1 MRRPDDSTSEL
12 GATLIDRLAA
22 LLEGRS
28 RSSEEWRDSTW
39 RVLLAHMIH
48 GYSDGRAWPLV
59 ATLADKLHLSPRAVK
74 SARARLKAAGVMVP
88 SGPRRGGRNRSTTYR
103 VVPDARPGD
112 AARWLARGRQGHAE
126 TVHTIDTLCDA
137 ARSETVRA
145 TDTDRSGNGAR
156 AASETVSAARRNG
169 ARDRHPERVRNSTE
183 PPRPPKVTSAALSA
197 SGDPDH
203 LGEGDGELRVHREER
218 LRAICTAHRIPLHPF
233 LSRRAIS
240 ELARERI
247 EPQDLDR
254 WIGAE
259 LAAPD
264 GTPTAIAAAI
274 EAGIAAAALRR
285 ARDDPPDPRRQA
297 ASLGTADTPTTPQTT
312 PAAQCG
318 TWTS

>member
-1 MRRPDDSTSEL
+1 MRRPNNSTAQL
-12 GATLIDRLAA
+12 RATPLDRLARA
-22 LLEGRS
+22 LERS
-28 RSSEEWRDSTW
+28 TELPERLTAAQWM
-39 RVLLAHMIH
+39 VLVAHVLH
-48 GYSDGRAWPLV
+48 GCRDGRAWPLV
-59 ATLADKLHLSPRAVK
+59 STLAKKLGLSASAIKKGRSTLVRAGM
-74 SARARLKAAGVMVP
+74 LAAVD
-88 SGPRRGGRNRSTTYR
+88 SRRGGRDVRATYL
-103 VVPDARPGD
+103 VVPDAQAGAAD
-112 AARWLARGRQGHAE
+112 AWLATGKTGRPE
-126 TVHTIDTLCDA
+126 TVDA
-137 ARSETVRA
+137 SSTDSRETVDA
-145 TDTDRSGNGAR
+145 SSTDRARNGGR
-156 AASETVSAARRNG
+156 LVPETVDDSARFGGRVVHPQLEGTRR
-169 ARDRHPERVRNSTE
+169 E
-183 PPRPPKVTSAALSA
+183 PPLPPKVTSAALSA

-233 LSRRAIS
+233 RSRKAIS